1 MLKALIIDDEQRS
14 RELLKTLVTDYCP
27 DVEVTG
33 MADDVPS
40 GVKTIHK
47 LQPDIVFLDIEMP
60 GYSGFQLL
68 DFFEEVDFEIIFTT
82 AYREYAFR
90 AFQVS
95 AIDYLLKPI
104 EIEQLQKAVAKVMEQ
119 RKPQHMRERLETLR
133 SNLRDEQISRLALPI
148 SDGLLF
154 VDVEDIILLEADRA
168 YTTLFLEN
176 GTNVVVS
183 KNIRTFEKILSEHPA
198 FFRAHRSFLI
208 NLNRVKRYSRQDGG
222 YIIMDN
228 DKEVSL
234 SKEKREDFLRTFQ
247 GLG

>member
-27 DVEVTG
+27 DVEVSG

-40 GVKTIHK
+40 GVKAIHK

-104 EIEQLQKAVAKVMEQ
+104 EIEQLQKAVTKVLEQ
-119 RKPQHMRERLETLR
+119 RKPQYMRERLETLR

-168 YTTLFLEN
+168 YTTLF
-176 GTNVVVS
+176 S
-183 KNIRTFEKILSEHPA
+183 KTER
-198 FFRAHRSFLI
+198 
-208 NLNRVKRYSRQDGG
+208 
-222 YIIMDN
+222 M
-228 DKEVSL
+228 
-234 SKEKREDFLRTFQ
+234 
-247 GLG
+247 